1 MKKLAT
7 LLLLYFTCFQTLFGS
22 AAMTRNILAASSA
35 YAQEYSAS
43 ERFSP
48 EQLDNLLASIA
59 LYPDPL
65 LAQVLLAATFADQV
79 DEAARWLRDNNDS
92 NRVDDQPWDVSVK
105 AVAHYPSVLY
115 MMSDQMD
122 WTTALGQAY
131 VYQST
136 EVMTSIQRLRALARS
151 AGNLT
156 TNDQQEVSVTG
167 GNIEIFPAQPQYLYV
182 PSYDP
187 GMAYF
192 GPSSYFGPAPA
203 NVVFFGP
210 AFPIGAWLNHGW
222 DWRRHRIYYHG
233 WRGDGWISR
242 SRPVIQI
249 TNVYVNNRLAYV
261 QINRSIA
268 RRPVNYG
275 HLNRYNSIHREVT
288 YSNLIPRH
296 PKSSANIDAA
306 NKPRKKDN
314 LDGDNSKLES
324 RRPASSAK
332 ESAARERK
340 PAAVQT
346 APQKLPKESQRPLNP
361 ANSTDSRATGQRGRE
376 SKARVIEAPANPPP
390 APPSSPRPTPL
401 DAR

>member
-1 MKKLAT
+1 MIKPAIF
-7 LLLLYFTCFQTLFGS
+7 LLIYFTGFQTVCGL
-22 AAMTRNILAASSA
+22 AAMIRNVLAASSA

-48 EQLDNLLASIA
+48 EQLDNLLATIA

-105 AVAHYPSVLY
+105 AVAHYPPVLY

-131 VYQST
+131 VDQPT
-136 EVMTSIQRLRALARS
+136 EVMTSIQRLRALAHS
-151 AGNLT
+151 AGNLA
-156 TNDQQEVSVTG
+156 TNDQQEISVNG

-187 GMAYF
+187 GVAYF
-192 GPSSYFGPAPA
+192 GPSSYFGPVPA
-203 NVVFFGP
+203 NVLFFGP
-210 AFPIGAWLNHGW
+210 AFPIGAWLNHGC

-233 WRGDGWISR
+233 WRGDGWIGR

-261 QINRSIA
+261 QVNRNIA
-268 RRPVNYG
+268 GRPVKYSD
-275 HLNRYNSIHREVT
+275 LNRYNSIHREVS
-288 YSNLIPRH
+288 YSNLTPRN
-296 PKSSANIDAA
+296 PKSVANIDTA
-306 NKPRKKDN
+306 NNPKKKNN
-314 LDGDNSKLES
+314 LDGDNTKVES
-324 RRPASSAK
+324 LRSPPTAK
-332 ESAARERK
+332 GSAARERK

-346 APQKLPKESQRPLNP
+346 TPQKAPKESQRPPNP
-361 ANSTDSRATGQRGRE
+361 ANNTDSHAARQRGRE
-376 SKARVIEAPANPPP
+376 FKAREIDRPANPPP
-390 APPSSPRPTPL
+390 API